1 MSPSLSTVS
10 LSTGGAFLG
19 LMLFA
24 ATGLALDEAPFIGLF
39 ASGLVLF
46 GAGCRETRSP
56 RSSRMP
62 RSGDLASRM
71 ALVSMMRSPTPAP
84 WRLSLE
90 MRPTRRLGDSMRS
103 RLSLATRLG
112 DVAARL
118 LLDPPSSSSLNAR
131 TVIVPARPCG

>member
-1 MSPSLSTVS
+1 M
-10 LSTGGAFLG
+10 G

-39 ASGLVLF
+39 ASAFGLVLF
-46 GAGCRETRSP
+46 GAGCLETRSP